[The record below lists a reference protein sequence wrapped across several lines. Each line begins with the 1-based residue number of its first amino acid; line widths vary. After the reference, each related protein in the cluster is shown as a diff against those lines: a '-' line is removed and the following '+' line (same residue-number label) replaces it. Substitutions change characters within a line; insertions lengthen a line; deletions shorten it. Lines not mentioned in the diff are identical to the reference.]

1 MNLPAN
7 NDVMNKAIQDAFPT
21 LRKTTC
27 PYCGVGCGVDA
38 QMSHAID
45 DNGKMCSKLESVSG
59 TPEHPANNGRL
70 CVKGSKLVQSN
81 GTDNGINNRLLAP
94 KLHGK
99 DVSWSTATSYVAQ
112 QFCEAIDTHGPDS
125 VAFYVSG
132 QLLTEDYYVA
142 NKLMKGFIG
151 SANIDTNSRLCMSSA
166 VAGYKRAFGADAV
179 PCCYEDLELTQLMVF
194 VGSNAAWTHPV
205 LYQRIERAKKL
216 NPAMKIVVIDPRK
229 TPTCDLADLHL
240 AIKPGS
246 DAAIF
251 NGLLKYLS
259 RNGGVDKSYVAEH
272 TEGLEA
278 ALLEANNWC
287 EECVSEFADVPI
299 NKLKQFYQWFA
310 QSTSAISFYSMGVN
324 QSTSGVDKSNA
335 IINCHLA
342 SGKIGK
348 PGSGPFSLTGQPNAM
363 GGREV
368 GGLAN
373 MLASHMDIQ
382 NPQHREIVQEFWQ
395 SPTIADKQGRKAVD
409 LFKDMQQG
417 KIKAIWIMATNPVV
431 SMPDRDFVE
440 QALSMCDLVVVSD
453 CVASNDTL
461 KHAHVALPATGWSE
475 KNGTVTNSERRI
487 SRQRGLLA
495 PTGEAKHDWQ
505 IICEVARKM
514 GFSQG
519 FDFRYS
525 YEVFNEHVTLSGYRN
540 DSSENGSIRDFDI
553 SGLGQLSLRQ
563 YDNLAPVQWPVTAQ
577 NPGGTKR
584 LFTDKQFYTA
594 SGKAQI
600 LPITPRLPEQSINK
614 YFPFVLNTG
623 RIRDQW
629 HTMTRTGYVAELQQH
644 ISEPLLHIHP
654 SDARILK
661 IKDGQLVKLTAKHKS
676 LSSKIQQAEDVDQAE
691 KRGCCLLKTR
701 FDSNQRRGELF
712 APMHWNAE
720 FAAKA
725 NINRL
730 VGLAVDPISGQPELK
745 SAAVA
750 LMSWNVSR
758 WATIVCD
765 QPIDAKV
772 LAEQDCYWIKQ
783 VLPDGYCYQF
793 AFEKTDELQE
803 KWLKNLINLKHQHIS
818 LQRPVLQGWLAL
830 KQGTLT
836 QGTLNQETMQLQ
848 SILWTSERPL
858 INNADWFAH
867 LLSRSHLEEDACFAI
882 LKQEISDEF
891 QNGPLVCSC
900 FSVREKQ
907 ILDAIDDGVDSVE
920 ALGKKLK
927 CGTNCGS
934 CKAELGSLIKQA
946 PRRSLQNVKDLQQN
960 SQTIKVEVIS

>member
-1 MNLPAN
+1 MNVPVN
-7 NDVMNKAIQDAFPT
+7 NDVMNQAIQGAFPA

-45 DNGKMCSKLESVSG
+45 DNGKMCTQLESVSG

-70 CVKGSKLVQSN
+70 CVKGSRLAESN
-81 GTDNGINNRLLAP
+81 LNGNRLLIP
-94 KLHGK
+94 KMHGE
-99 DVSWSTATSYVAQ
+99 DVSWSKATSYVAE
-112 QFCEAIDTHGPDS
+112 QFCEVINQYGPDS

-246 DAAIF
+246 DAAVF

-259 RNGGVDKSYVAEH
+259 RNGGIDKKYVVNH

-278 ALLEANNWC
+278 ALEEANNWC

-310 QSTSAISFYSMGVN
+310 QSATAISFYSMGVN

-348 PGSGPFSLTGQPNAM
+348 AGSGPFSITGQPNAM

-382 NPQHREIVQEFWQ
+382 NPLHREIVQEFWQ
-395 SPTIADKQGRKAVD
+395 SPTIADKQGLKAVD
-409 LFKDMQQG
+409 LFKDMHKG

-431 SMPDRDFVE
+431 SMPDRDFVA
-440 QALSMCDLVVVSD
+440 QALSKCDLVVVSD
-453 CVASNDTL
+453 CVASNDTMQ
-461 KHAHVALPATGWSE
+461 HAHVVLPATGWSE

-487 SRQRGLLA
+487 SRQRGLL
-495 PTGEAKHDWQ
+495 PPVGEARHDWQ

-514 GFSQG
+514 GFSHG

-525 YEVFNEHVTLSGYRN
+525 YEVFNEHISLSGYRN
-540 DSSENGSIRDFDI
+540 DVGENGCIRDFDI
-553 SGLGQLSLRQ
+553 SAMGQLSLRQ
-563 YDNLAPVQWPVTAQ
+563 YDNLTPIQWPVTAQ
-577 NPGGTKR
+577 NSTGTKR
-584 LFTDKQFYTA
+584 LFTDNQFYTS

-644 ISEPLLHIHP
+644 ISEPLVHIHP
-654 SDARILK
+654 SDARILNV
-661 IKDGQLVKLTAKHKS
+661 KDGQLVKLTAKHKS
-676 LSSKIQQAEDVDQAE
+676 LSNDNEQTDGLGQAKDHEF
-691 KRGCCLLKTR
+691 CLLKTR
-701 FDSNQRRGELF
+701 FDTNQRRGELF

-730 VGLAVDPISGQPELK
+730 VGSAADPISGQPELK

-750 LMSWNVSR
+750 LTPWNVSS
-758 WATIVCD
+758 WATIVCG
-765 QPIDAKV
+765 QPIDTKA
-772 LAEQDCYWIKQ
+772 LAEQDCFWVKQ
-783 VLPDGYCYQF
+783 VLPDGFCYQF
-793 AFEKTDELQE
+793 AFEKTDESQTE
-803 KWLKNLINLKHQHIS
+803 WLKKLIHVEHQHIS
-818 LQRPVLQGWLAL
+818 LQRPSLQGWLTL
-830 KQGTLT
+830 SQDKQRT
-836 QGTLNQETMQLQ
+836 Q
-848 SILWTSERPL
+848 SILWTSTKPL

-867 LLSRSHLEEDACFAI
+867 LLSDPHLSEEGCLAI
-882 LKQEISDEF
+882 IKQEISDEF

-907 ILDAIDDGVDSVE
+907 IQEAIEEGANSVE
-920 ALGKKLK
+920 ALGESLK

-934 CKAELGSLIKQA
+934 CKAELGSLIKQT
-946 PRRSLQNVKDLQQN
+946 PQSLKQQPLRRPESK
-960 SQTIKVEVIS
+960 TIKVEVIS